1 MKRYADKNDYRYASR
16 QAERGNQYGQFLL
29 ASLYE
34 TGNDAV
40 QQDRVSA
47 YVLYYIADQKGVKE
61 AKHCLEALEPKL
73 LTEEW
78 QEAQTII
85 RETLCHD
92 QLKKTR

>member
-1 MKRYADKNDYRYASR
+1 MKGYADQSDYRYASR
-16 QAERGNQYGQFLL
+16 QAERGNIHGQFLL
-29 ASLYE
+29 ASMYE
-34 TGNDAV
+34 TGNAAV

-61 AKHCLEALEPKL
+61 AKRCLDSLEPKL

-85 RETLCHD
+85 RKTLSHD
-92 QLKKTR
+92 TSQG